1 MELQKLVKT
10 GCWSIWSRCSAQIQ
24 DHPKQVVIVL
34 MLAKLSFKLPN
45 HDSMIKTERSQKNAQ
60 IQGIGE
66 GV

>member
-24 DHPKQVVIVL
+24 DHPTQVVIVL

-45 HDSMIKTERSQKNAQ
+45 HDRMIKTERSQKMHKYK
-60 IQGIGE
+60 G
-66 GV
+66 